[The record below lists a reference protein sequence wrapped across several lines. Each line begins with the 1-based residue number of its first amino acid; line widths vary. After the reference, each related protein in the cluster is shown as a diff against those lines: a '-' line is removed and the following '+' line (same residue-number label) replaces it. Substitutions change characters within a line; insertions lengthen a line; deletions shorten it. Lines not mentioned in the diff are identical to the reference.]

1 LRTRANVRRA
11 FVCEGESDRLA
22 LLQAGLESVTQANG
36 TAVVAVPGAKNFDPS
51 WAKLFA
57 GREVILVFDDDDAG
71 KAGAEKVAG
80 ILAPWAARVRVWDGG
95 AQ

>member
-1 LRTRANVRRA
+1 M
-11 FVCEGESDRLA
+11 
-22 LLQAGLESVTQANG
+22 TQANG